1 MRHFKKLLLVSLASP
16 VFALGQHFEAGL
28 NYGSDFEATFCLR
41 VLKHIKLGV
50 GYEYTRNTA
59 TVMLGTQSYTE
70 YLSSPIVIIEY
81 VQTIRRH
88 MWYGGVDFGKV
99 YISTTDAP
107 PGIAAEPAAYREGV
121 HLGYNLRLYQRFYA
135 NAQAGYWRYSST
147 TTSTSGG
154 VTSSEGYSGGV
165 STFTL
170 GLHYMLH

>member
-1 MRHFKKLLLVSLASP
+1 MPHFKKLLLLCLIAP
-16 VFALGQHFEAGL
+16 LITFGQHFEAGL

-41 VLKHIKLGV
+41 ALKHFKLGV

-59 TVMLGTQSYTE
+59 TPILGSHSYTE
-70 YLSSPIVIIEY
+70 YLSSPIVIVEY
-81 VQTIRRH
+81 VQTVRRH

-107 PGIAAEPAAYREGV
+107 PGIAAEPAAYREGL
-121 HLGYNLRLYQRFYA
+121 HFGYNLRLYKRFYA

-147 TTSTSGG
+147 TTATSGG
-154 VTSSEGYSGGV
+154 ITSSTGYSGGL

-170 GLHYMLH
+170 GLHYMLN